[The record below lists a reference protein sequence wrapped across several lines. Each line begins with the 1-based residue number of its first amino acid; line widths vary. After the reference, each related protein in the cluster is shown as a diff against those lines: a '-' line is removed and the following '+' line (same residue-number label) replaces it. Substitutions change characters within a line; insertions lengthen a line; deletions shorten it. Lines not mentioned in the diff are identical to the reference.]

1 MANGIHLYT
10 EFVNNL
16 RPFADVQNISVETL
30 IDRLEWRG
38 SYDSDNDPD
47 FFPCS
52 CVCGEELTAEAHQFD
67 DTESSYQST
76 YLIGSVCAK
85 NLSRELQRR
94 KTVKQLRR
102 FLERKS
108 KSTPWSLKL
117 EQAVI
122 DCRLF
127 AAKVFTPDFDTAVG
141 KMIDRCTTRAQ
152 RHDVWAEAACIAYG
166 QMGDLI
172 PIYFEM

>member
-10 EFVNNL
+10 EFVNNM
-16 RPFADVQNISVETL
+16 RPFAKAQNISVETL

-38 SYDSDNDPD
+38 SYNSGNDPD
-47 FFPCS
+47 LFPCS
-52 CVCGEELTAEAHQFD
+52 CVCGEVLTAEAHQFD
-67 DTESSYQST
+67 DTESSFQGT

-94 KTVKQLRR
+94 KTVKQLRK
-102 FLERKS
+102 FLERKA
-108 KSTPWSLKL
+108 KWKPWSIELD
-117 EQAVI
+117 QAVT
-122 DCRLF
+122 DCKLF
-127 AAKVFTPDFDTAVG
+127 EAKVFTRQFHSEVC
-141 KMIDRCTTRAQ
+141 KVLDRCTNTAQ
-152 RHDVWAEAACIAYG
+152 FQDVLAEAACVAYG